1 MDIYLDAN
9 ATTPVLEPAR
19 EAALAVMAQTFGNP
33 SSIHGAGLKVRAL
46 MDEVRATARRVL
58 DAPTGRLLFTSGAT
72 EGIQTAVLSA
82 LMHLRQQRHPQTL
95 PSPDQVRRP
104 LPWRVLYGATEHK
117 AVPEALAHWNSV
129 LGLGLDIQAIPV
141 GRDGRHDL
149 DWLQHHLDGTGL
161 VCTMAA
167 NNETGVI
174 SDLDG
179 IAALL
184 RDRDLLW
191 LVDGVQ
197 GLGKLPL
204 HLIRRRID
212 YAPFSGHKLYAPK
225 GIGMLYVREGA
236 PFTPLLA
243 GGGQESASRSGTEN
257 TAGIAALGAVLKA
270 LEAGGTFASHQ
281 TLLGHRDR
289 LVQAL
294 RDAFPGVIFNAP
306 FDISL
311 PTTLNVSVPG
321 LAART
326 LLDLF
331 DAAGIRASGGS
342 ACGAAKAQPS
352 YVLQAMG
359 LPDTQTASAVRLSFG
374 PADAPG
380 MLDEACR
387 RLRACGQA
395 LQSACQ
401 PRESRASMDAV
412 ASLSPAFPA
421 SPASPLPPPLPLE
434 RITRWVV
441 DGACCYAVWDAASS
455 LCVIIDP
462 LPELTPALQ
471 QWLDCRQARVAA
483 VLDTHG
489 HGDHASSAPE
499 LRECLGPRMLPE
511 DALDDLGWPQQADE
525 IALGALRLK
534 RLAVPG
540 HTTDSTAYLLEDP
553 TGLCA
558 AFVGDTV
565 MPGAL
570 GRSDFPVSAPLSYA
584 DSLQLLLS
592 VIGRDT
598 LLLPGHDYDNRFA
611 TTLAIECSDQPLLD
625 GVLTGRLGAPDFAKA
640 KAELEQDLPPTAYQT
655 IACGARVVPSGAA
668 GGNVGGSADSVDIS
682 QDVVASALA
691 ARETTGA
698 APGALANAAA
708 RPLLIDVREAYEQQ
722 MGPLSARWPVAAEAD
737 VRGVPLSLLLNQLR
751 DWRSLPKETPL
762 VFCCR
767 SGNRSAQAARALRR
781 LGHSQAYSL
790 AGGLALLP

>member
-95 PSPDQVRRP
+95 PSPDQVRSP

-149 DWLQHHLDGTGL
+149 DWLRDHLDGTGL

-179 IAALL
+179 ISALL

-225 GIGMLYVREGA
+225 GIGMLYVRDGA

-270 LEAGGTFASHQ
+270 LEGGGTFASPQ
-281 TLLGHRDR
+281 DLLGHRDR

-306 FDISL
+306 FDTSL
-311 PTTLNVSVPG
+311 PTTLNLSVPG

-359 LPDTQTASAVRLSFG
+359 LPETQTASAVRLSFG

-395 LQSACQ
+395 LQSACR
-401 PRESRASMDAV
+401 PRESRASRDAE
-412 ASLSPAFPA
+412 L
-421 SPASPLPPPLPLE
+421 PPLPRE

-441 DGACCYAVWDAASS
+441 DGACCYAVWDAASGH
-455 LCVIIDP
+455 CVIIDP
-462 LPELTPALQ
+462 LPELTPTLQ

-499 LRECLGPRMLPE
+499 LREVLGPRMLPE
-511 DALDDLGWPQQADE
+511 DALDELGWPQQADE
-525 IALGALRLK
+525 IALGALRLT

-540 HTTDSTAYLLEDP
+540 HTADSTAYLLEDP

-558 AFVGDTV
+558 AFVGDTL

-570 GRSDFPVSAPLSYA
+570 GRSDFPVSAPLVYA
-584 DSLQLLLS
+584 DSLQLLQN

-611 TTLAIECSDQPLLD
+611 TTLAIECNDQPLLD
-625 GVLTGRLGAPDFAKA
+625 GVLTGRLAAPDFAKS
-640 KAELEQDLPPTAYQT
+640 KAELERDLPPTAYQT
-655 IACGARVVPSGAA
+655 IACGARVAPGGA
-668 GGNVGGSADSVDIS
+668 ADSVDIS

-691 ARETTGA
+691 SRASTEA
-698 APGALANAAA
+698 ASGPLANAAA
-708 RPLLIDVREAYEQQ
+708 RPILIDVREAYEQQ

-737 VRGVPLSLLLNQLR
+737 VHVVPLSLLLNQLSA
-751 DWRSLPKETPL
+751 WRSLPKETPL